1 MSSAAGRLAVCATP
15 IGHLEDITLRVLGE
29 LRSADLVLAEDT
41 RRTGLLLRHFE
52 IVVPVWSFHEH
63 NEHRRLPDVLARLRA
78 GSRIALVSDAGTP
91 GVADPG
97 FRLVRAAVDAGVAVT
112 ALPGASALLPAL
124 ILSALPLHAFA
135 FYGFPPRTAGALS
148 AALRRAL
155 DAPHTSVWYEAP
167 QRLPTTLAT
176 IARLGFGDRRAAV
189 ARELTKVHED
199 VVRGTVVEL
208 ARHFAQ
214 PPRGEI
220 VLCVA
225 ARAAVRGE
233 PPSGDDPAAVG
244 SDGLDEAV
252 EAVRTRQ
259 AGGIRLS
266 AAVAAT
272 AAERGLSRRH
282 LYRACVAEVR
292 GVDEAGP

>member
-1 MSSAAGRLAVCATP
+1 MSAAGGRLAVCATP

-52 IVVPVWSFHEH
+52 IAVPLLSFHEH
-63 NEHRRLPDVLARLRA
+63 NELRRLPEVLARLRA

-135 FYGFPPRTAGALS
+135 FYGFLPRTAGALS

-155 DAPHTSVWYEAP
+155 DAPLTSVWYEAP
-167 QRLPTTLAT
+167 QRLPGTLAT
-176 IARLGFGDRRAAV
+176 IARLGFGDRPAAV
-189 ARELTKVHED
+189 ARELTKVHEE
-199 VVRGTVVEL
+199 VVRGTVLEL
-208 ARHFAQ
+208 ARHFTQ

-225 ARAAVRGE
+225 ARAALPGGCPAGE
-233 PPSGDDPAAVG
+233 DPSGVG
-244 SDGLDEAV
+244 GGALDEAV
-252 EAVRTRQ
+252 QAVRRRQ
-259 AGGIRLS
+259 AGGVRLS
-266 AAVAAT
+266 EAVAVT
-272 AAERGLSRRH
+272 AAERGLSRRR
-282 LYRACVAEVR
+282 LYHACVADVR
-292 GVDEAGP
+292 GEDDPGP

>member
-1 MSSAAGRLAVCATP
+1 MAVCATP
-15 IGHLEDITLRVLGE
+15 IGHLEDMTLRVLGE
-29 LRSADLVLAEDT
+29 LRSTDLVLAEDT
-41 RRTGLLLRHFE
+41 RRTGLLLRHFQ
-52 IVVPVWSFHEH
+52 IAVPLLSFHEH

-91 GVADPG
+91 CVADPG

-112 ALPGASALLPAL
+112 ALPGASALLPSL

-135 FYGFPPRTAGALS
+135 FYGFLPRTAGALS
-148 AALRRAL
+148 AALCRAL
-155 DAPHTSVWYEAP
+155 DAPLTSVWYEAP
-167 QRLPTTLAT
+167 QRLPGTLAT
-176 IARLGFGDRRAAV
+176 IARLGFGDRPAAV

-225 ARAAVRGE
+225 ASAAVPGGS
-233 PPSGDDPAAVG
+233 PSGDDPSRDAPGA
-244 SDGLDEAV
+244 LEEAV
-252 EAVRTRQ
+252 QAVWTREA
-259 AGGIRLS
+259 AGMRLS
-266 AAVAAT
+266 QAVAAT

-282 LYRACVAEVR
+282 LYRTCVGEVR
-292 GVDEAGP
+292 GVEQPGP